1 MTISTVM
8 YKVAPESRMGW
19 IRRKWKTVSLFVILG
34 IFIIGWV
41 VIVFFQLSGKYLCNT
56 VMVQFGDGFV
66 ASLGT
71 FNGMYDMQAAEMYI
85 PFVERRVQYAE
96 RRSFE
101 TVSPVKRGMFE
112 YCGDL
117 KAWTF
122 RLEAVDG
129 SSGTDPCDWLA
140 RSSETDTFDIAET
153 TGEPWLVRDSTLR
166 EVILDPFFL
175 YCFDCENEGGENSD
189 DCGGNGSCRDA
200 ICECDEGFYGLR
212 CEFSAPCSQLSIDAR
227 TDEFASTRDW
237 SADYQTISLQSGSL
251 VEAYYRPVYF
261 HQYASGEYD
270 VVMFTGRRWALT
282 SSEFLPYGGKLSDE
296 ELETMGEDRESVG
309 SDIGNFFKHVY
320 HGYRG
325 NSPSSEAGGSDYSV
339 AFLSDYMDATTER
352 DASSPVGFQWFRA
365 VAEAS
370 TSGNENQAPAR
381 EVDTEFLCRICDQN
395 SNACL
400 YDGQCVDGACQ
411 CSLDS
416 FGVLCEIPPGEY
428 ISVVEVPPPIA
439 CVAYNRPSAFLVF
452 ITNNSS
458 WQWPLRSVF

>member
-1 MTISTVM
+1 MIISTIM

-19 IRRKWKTVSLFVILG
+19 FRRTWKTVSLFFIFG
-34 IFIIGWV
+34 IFLIGWV
-41 VIVFFQLSGKYLCNT
+41 TIVLFQLSGKYLCNT

-71 FNGMYDMQAAEMYI
+71 FNGVYDMQDTGMYV

-101 TVSPVKRGMFE
+101 IVSPVKRGMFG
-112 YCGDL
+112 YCDDL
-117 KAWTF
+117 DAWTF

-140 RSSETDTFDIAET
+140 RSSATDTFDITET
-153 TGEPWLVRDSTLR
+153 AGEPWLVRDSTLR

-175 YCFDCENEGGENSD
+175 YCFDCENEGEENSD
-189 DCGGNGSCRDA
+189 DCGGSGSCRNA
-200 ICECDEGFYGLR
+200 ICNCDEGFYGLR
-212 CEFSAPCSQLSIDAR
+212 CEFSTPCSQLSIDAR

-237 SADYQTISLQSGSL
+237 SADYQTISMQSGSL
-251 VEAYYRPVYF
+251 VEAYNRPVYF

-282 SSEFLPYGGKLSDE
+282 SSEFLPQGGKLSDE
-296 ELETMGEDRESVG
+296 ELGAMMDEDRESVG
-309 SDIGNFFKHVY
+309 NDIGNFFKYVY

-325 NSPSSEAGGSDYSV
+325 NSEDYSV

-352 DASSPVGFQWFRA
+352 DASTPVGFQWFRA
-365 VAEAS
+365 EQRK
-370 TSGNENQAPAR
+370 SGDENQAPAR
-381 EVDTEFLCRICDQN
+381 EVDTVFLCRTCDLN

-400 YDGQCVDGACQ
+400 YDGVCVDGACQ

-416 FGVLCEIPPGEY
+416 FGVLCEIPPGKNINCFEGAL
-428 ISVVEVPPPIA
+428 PIA
-439 CVAYNRPSAFLVF
+439 SPSSNNRPYTFLVF
-452 ITNNSS
+452 II
-458 WQWPLRSVF
+458 F